1 MLVTKLIQV
10 QLNLNNFDKSII
22 VPFSTIDWH
31 GKVAMVI
38 FLRGCNMRCLYCQ
51 NYELWEDNVQINVD
65 DLLFEIQKN
74 KDFIDAVI
82 FSGGEPT
89 INLDLL
95 TTVATEVK
103 KIGLLVGVETNG
115 TLPNSILSLIN
126 ATLLDGL
133 FIDVKAPLSSPQ
145 KYSAVAGVKTSQEL
159 LEKIRKSIEFG
170 YLALKSGELSELEIR
185 TSVFKGIS
193 TERDILEIAQ
203 EFKHISYVLQ
213 QGRSEYSKN
222 ANLKTISRKELITMA
237 KSCHRAMRIR
247 TKEFGEELISSS

>member
-1 MLVTKLIQV
+1 
-10 QLNLNNFDKSII
+10 
-22 VPFSTIDWH
+22 
-31 GKVAMVI
+31 
-38 FLRGCNMRCLYCQ
+38 MRCLYCQ
-51 NYELWEDNVQINVD
+51 NYRLWEDKVQINVD

-95 TTVATEVK
+95 ITLATEVK

-115 TLPNSILSLIN
+115 ASPDSILSLIN

-145 KYSAVAGVKTSQEL
+145 KYSVVAGVKISQVL

-170 YLALKSGELSELEIR
+170 YLALKRGEISELEIR
-185 TSVFKGIS
+185 TSVFKGVP
-193 TERDILEIAQ
+193 TERDILEIAR

-222 ANLKTISRKELITMA
+222 VNLKTISRRELITVA
-237 KSCHRAMRIR
+237 KSCQRAMRIR
-247 TKEFGEELISSS
+247 TKESGEELIGSS